1 MCAGGGEGATGLRGG
16 VALSDVYAHSGC
28 VAAQL
33 DVCLVSCEL
42 VCVCVCVCVICETFP
57 RHARQFASHVCLC
70 VCACVGQTLLSYGV
84 AVRGVCE
91 CVESL

>member
-1 MCAGGGEGATGLRGG
+1 MDFFLSFF

-70 VCACVGQTLLSYGV
+70 VCACVGQTLLSYPWV
-84 AVRGVCE
+84 FFRFAA
-91 CVESL
+91 